1 MRPTHLLLP
10 LLLLLVSGLGVGP
23 SPKPAAAARHSR
35 IELTT
40 AAATPEAAASDNL
53 AELQAVVMQPT
64 VAAAAA
70 AASALPASDE
80 TKRTDD
86 GSSSGKASDPSIK
99 NDQSSYVANA
109 GGAGAGSS
117 KLADGKYKQYL
128 SGIAYPLRSRLTTSF
143 LFPLTDANR
152 GAAAAA
158 AGVVVVAQQLK
169 KEQKQQPEQDEE
181 AGEGKEGLL
190 SADYERISPATLA
203 SQQHHHNSIDECDP
217 DLLGFEII
225 TG

>member
-10 LLLLLVSGLGVGP
+10 LLLLLVSGPGP
-23 SPKPAAAARHSR
+23 SLKPAAAARHSR

-40 AAATPEAAASDNL
+40 AAATPEAAAAAVASDNL

-70 AASALPASDE
+70 MPASDE

-86 GSSSGKASDPSIK
+86 GGSNKASDPSLK

-109 GGAGAGSS
+109 GGAGAGST

-128 SGIAYPLRSRLTTSF
+128 AGIAYPLRRRLTTSL

-152 GAAAAA
+152 GAAA
-158 AGVVVVAQQLK
+158 GGVVVAQQLK
-169 KEQKQQPEQDEE
+169 KEQKQQPAAAGEQDEE
-181 AGEGKEGLL
+181 AGEAKEGLL